1 VTVYRVMIFSRKKKT
16 TSYSTEEIMHRAV
29 GEPES
34 PVVEYWC
41 PESMLSVRRAEDPSE
56 TKR

>member
-1 VTVYRVMIFSRKKKT
+1 MIFSRKKKT